1 LFNFSM
7 KPPCRIM
14 LASAIVLALLRT
26 QFLGKPILVDSVL
39 AFHSTLGLRRVGTD
53 DIDAQFLTG

>member
-1 LFNFSM
+1 
-7 KPPCRIM
+7 M